1 MDIAIWWIS
10 QIYVNYQL
18 LFIIYIYCVP
28 VQVSLD
34 QYHSEDEIYQLSLQ
48 REPRSI
54 KLSVSH
60 PIDITTAQIANQ
72 WPPWERNHQLQ
83 PLMTQFDGLI
93 FPCCLHN
100 PLSWTCSWETEPLLY
115 NYSVQPMDSSH
126 LSISTG
132 ALFSHANWI
141 FHWFLAS

>member
-1 MDIAIWWIS
+1 MDIAMWWIS

-18 LFIIYIYCVP
+18 LFIIYIYRVP

-48 REPRSI
+48 REPRNI
-54 KLSVSH
+54 KQSVSH
-60 PIDITTAQIANQ
+60 PTDINNCSDSKSVATMRKK
-72 WPPWERNHQLQ
+72 PPILNHS
-83 PLMTQFDGLI
+83 QFDGLI
-93 FPCCLHN
+93 SPCCLHN
-100 PLSWTCSWETEPLLY
+100 PLKWTCSWETEPLLY
-115 NYSVQPMDSSH
+115 NYYFQPMDSSH

-141 FHWFLAS
+141 CHWFLAS